1 MSTVATPYF
10 ATSSVGKA
18 ESSLPAPPTRYD
30 PPPPKQATAYQYY
43 DPYASAS
50 HPTNA
55 SLVAYPMQL
64 PYNVMHLEREN
75 ERLRN
80 EKYAKLEEENR
91 CLREEIKRIRAENE
105 RLAAQNNEF
114 LQKQKQEQE
123 KQRNESAKATTTMAA
138 TSPEV
143 TESGKSSN
151 SGPSRGKQMVGGAA
165 KGAARGVVMGAVAGA
180 VVGKPGK
187 FAEMG
192 AATGAAGGAMNGLLF
207 GGGRGR
213 RY

>member
-1 MSTVATPYF
+1 MSTVASPYF
-10 ATSSVGKA
+10 STSSVGKSA
-18 ESSLPAPPTRYD
+18 SSLPAPPTRYD
-30 PPPPKQATAYQYY
+30 PPSHQQATAYLYY
-43 DPYASAS
+43 DPYASVP
-50 HPTNA
+50 HPTNT
-55 SLVAYPMQL
+55 SQVAYPMPE
-64 PYNVMHLEREN
+64 PYNVMQLEREN
-75 ERLRN
+75 ERLRK

-91 CLREEIKRIRAENE
+91 CLREEIKRTRAENE

-114 LQKQKQEQE
+114 LQQQKQEQE
-123 KQRNESAKATTTMAA
+123 KQQNGNVKATTMTT
-138 TSPEV
+138 TSPEA
-143 TESGKSSN
+143 TDPGKSSK

-187 FAEMG
+187 GAEMG

-207 GGGRGR
+207 GGGRRR